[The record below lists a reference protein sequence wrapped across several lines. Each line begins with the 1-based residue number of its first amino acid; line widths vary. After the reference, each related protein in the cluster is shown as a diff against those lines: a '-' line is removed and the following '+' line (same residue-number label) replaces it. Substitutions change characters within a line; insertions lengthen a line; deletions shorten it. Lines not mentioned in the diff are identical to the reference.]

1 PAGEPAMEA
10 MLSQQRL
17 LPAIAASAV
26 GIAVFS
32 LMQIPFGLL
41 APIVALFLFAGGRA
55 GLLLNV
61 ASATGLVGSLLAA
74 AFYQGE
80 ARDLAVVWAAFFA
93 LAICIGAL
101 LATRRPAS
109 LGAEAMPAAMRSTT
123 PEQLRS
129 YPALGPTRTEK
140 VAPRNS
146 PVVSLAAQDDKATR
160 ALM

>member
-1 PAGEPAMEA
+1 
-10 MLSQQRL
+10 
-17 LPAIAASAV
+17 
-26 GIAVFS
+26 
-32 LMQIPFGLL
+32 
-41 APIVALFLFAGGRA
+41 LFAGGRA

-160 ALM
+160 ALMVAASFWGGTPFHVRYWRRQPDSNHRWIEVGTASLREPGGTQ